1 MWEDA
6 GSNPAGPVPFFPI
19 PPRPEDDSSLP
30 VHVFLGGSERAMS
43 PGDRAVRF
51 HGTHV
56 RGGKAADPFFDL
68 GPYAGRD
75 PFRAA
80 GTVEEPAERCAAWF
94 GTS

>member
-1 MWEDA
+1 
-6 GSNPAGPVPFFPI
+6 
-19 PPRPEDDSSLP
+19 
-30 VHVFLGGSERAMS
+30 MS

-56 RGGKAADPFFDL
+56 RGGKATDPFFDL